1 MDTEIVIW
9 KRFRM
14 KSLTL
19 ARVQSFQATCTE
31 CALVDHERPHGLQV
45 CGAREEVLIQICIQS
60 SGENSVVVNLRY
72 TGEREQIAVTWILPR
87 YNGNLSQLPL
97 ANWHLSATGTSI
109 GGYSWPTIPIA
120 KNIPICLMWF
130 AWACF
135 ESVGHQLNVFCVFS
149 HFWKQQKSLQSDLDS
164 LTRPGSELWSLP
176 PLGSRDEWWYWLVAS
191 VCGMQST
198 CVDRLTIS
206 NYNLSRTQGFSA
218 TVQGKTKGAT
228 NLWNPTATKGRFY

>member
-1 MDTEIVIW
+1 MCAGRSWKTSWTTSLRSERRSAHSDLHPVQWWKFGRRKSSLHWRRGTDCRYLNFAKIQWKPSSCLWRTDTCLLQVHP
-9 KRFRM
+9 
-14 KSLTL
+14 
-19 ARVQSFQATCTE
+19 
-31 CALVDHERPHGLQV
+31 LVDT
-45 CGAREEVLIQICIQS
+45 AD
-60 SGENSVVVNLRY
+60 
-72 TGEREQIAVTWILPR
+72 PR
-87 YNGNLSQLPL
+87 YQSRRISQFVWCGLPG
-97 ANWHLSATGTSI
+97 HV
-109 GGYSWPTIPIA
+109 
-120 KNIPICLMWF
+120 
-130 AWACF
+130 F

-198 CVDRLTIS
+198 WVDRLTIS

-228 NLWNPTATKGRFY
+228 NLWNPTATKKRFY